1 MGIPKET
8 HLNCKFMHEAHFSYA
23 ARVKFQTT
31 VYLMCN
37 VFCIFTSLW
46 ALTGICIYLFIWNAQ
61 HLPIV
66 RNGLGLDWCFY
77 AVVATGQTS
86 HSL

>member
-8 HLNCKFMHEAHFSYA
+8 HLNCKFMHEPHFSYA

-37 VFCIFTSLW
+37 GFFFVAFLHLYKHLLGCV
-46 ALTGICIYLFIWNAQ
+46 CIYLYEMCSTYP
-61 HLPIV
+61 LSEM
-66 RNGLGLDWCFY
+66 D
-77 AVVATGQTS
+77 
-86 HSL
+86 

>member
-8 HLNCKFMHEAHFSYA
+8 HLNCKFMHGPHFSYA

-37 VFCIFTSLW
+37 IFFAFLH
-46 ALTGICIYLFIWNAQ
+46 LYEHLLVCVCIYLYEMWSTYP
-61 HLPIV
+61 LSEMDYV
-66 RNGLGLDWCFY
+66 
-77 AVVATGQTS
+77 
-86 HSL
+86 

>member
-8 HLNCKFMHEAHFSYA
+8 HLNCKFMRRPHFSCTPS
-23 ARVKFQTT
+23 VKFKTT

-37 VFCIFTSLW
+37 ISCIFTSLW
-46 ALTGICIYLFIWNAQ
+46 ALTEVCMYLSMGNVQ

-66 RNGLGLDWCFY
+66 RHGL
-77 AVVATGQTS
+77 Q
-86 HSL
+86 